1 MWQLTKV
8 AEVALDEREPWID
21 ERAREARE
29 HGCVVLYESDG
40 TLWVREAPADW
51 GGDVEVRP

>member
-21 ERAREARE
+21 ERAREAWE
-29 HGCVVLYESDG
+29 HDCVVLYEPDG
-40 TLWVREAPADW
+40 TLWVREAPEDW
-51 GGDVEVRP
+51 RVGSEVRP